1 MVDSSSLIGRTISR
15 YRIIE
20 KPGGGGTHT
29 SCRFD
34 MFEIRGPSLVLF
46 FWMPP
51 PDGEGWEWHDGRHI
65 QLLDGVAVWE

>member
-1 MVDSSSLIGRTISR
+1 MSNYCQPSRPIASEKVMVDSIRSLAVIS
-15 YRIIE
+15 
-20 KPGGGGTHT
+20 
-29 SCRFD
+29 
-34 MFEIRGPSLVLF
+34 LF